1 MVGQMENAVDPNR
14 KNAYVLQLAGQF
26 KQAMIIEVVFGK
38 LTIVLGLVILAFE
51 PSECTR
57 GKAVFPTICFFF
69 GVVWL
74 LTACNYYCKYKELRR
89 AQDLSLAGQD
99 TLPVAAVA
107 LPEDGPGAVELLHGE
122 GRGGLG
128 RGKDKEK
135 KREAWKVGRTRS
147 FFGDAVSSYG
157 GRPCARLGGGAG
169 ASQK

>member
-1 MVGQMENAVDPNR
+1 MMVGQMENAVDPNR

-38 LTIVLGLVILAFE
+38 LTIILGLVILAFE

-89 AQDLSLAGQD
+89 AQDTSLAGQD
-99 TLPVAAVA
+99 TLPVALVA
-107 LPEDGPGAVELLHGE
+107 DVLAEDGPGAAAAPM
-122 GRGGLG
+122 GRVVQLAD
-128 RGKDKEK
+128 GK
-135 KREAWKVGRTRS
+135 
-147 FFGDAVSSYG
+147 YG
-157 GRPCARLGGGAG
+157 QPALTVV
-169 ASQK
+169 